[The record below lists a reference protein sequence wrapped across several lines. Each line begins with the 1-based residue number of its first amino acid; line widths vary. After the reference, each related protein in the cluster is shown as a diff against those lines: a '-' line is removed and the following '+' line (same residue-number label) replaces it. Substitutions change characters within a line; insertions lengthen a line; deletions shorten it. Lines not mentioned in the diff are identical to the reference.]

1 MFHLADDV
9 LRWDNQPDEIDQKI
23 VVGKWHMN
31 YARHHHIKQTSI
43 TYHDISKQKG
53 EKKLKTK
60 MGKTVLGCVV
70 ITHLD
75 MC

>member
-1 MFHLADDV
+1 
-9 LRWDNQPDEIDQKI
+9 
-23 VVGKWHMN
+23 MN

-53 EKKLKTK
+53 KKKLKTK
-60 MGKTVLGCVV
+60 MGKTVLVCVV

>member
-43 TYHDISKQKG
+43 TYHDILKQKG
-53 EKKLKTK
+53 EKKN
-60 MGKTVLGCVV
+60 
-70 ITHLD
+70 
-75 MC
+75 

>member
-43 TYHDISKQKG
+43 TYQNKRGK
-53 EKKLKTK
+53 KTK
-60 MGKTVLGCVV
+60 N
-70 ITHLD
+70 
-75 MC
+75 